1 MKTAKIITLILLLS
15 CNLLFSISSEALYQ
29 KIAGTYGSLSSF
41 QAVIKQ
47 DNYFA
52 QLNKSISYEGN
63 IYFTK
68 GKMVIRYN
76 KPYFQRLSVSGGMVE
91 LYDSQ
96 SKTMFRSK
104 MRPEFGKMNP
114 VEILQLYWKKSTV
127 NIQQG
132 KGNQFNV
139 FLKPFDDPVIV
150 SISAIVNSDSGIVQS
165 LTWTNRNNDKVTYN
179 FSSIKTNAKIPA
191 SVWQYT
197 YPKDVQVVEQ

>member
-1 MKTAKIITLILLLS
+1 MKTAKIITLILLLC
-15 CNLLFSISSEALYQ
+15 CNFLFGISSEALYQ

-52 QLNKSISYEGN
+52 QLDKSISYNGN

-68 GKMVIRYN
+68 GRMVIRYN

-96 SKTMFRSK
+96 SNTVFRSK

-132 KGNQFNV
+132 KGNLVNV

-150 SISAIVNSDSGIVQS
+150 SISAVVNSESGIVQS

>member
-132 KGNQFNV
+132 KGNQVNV

-179 FSSIKTNAKIPA
+179 FSNIKTNAKIPA

>member
-132 KGNQFNV
+132 KGNQVNV

-150 SISAIVNSDSGIVQS
+150 SISARVNSESGIVQS

-179 FSSIKTNAKIPA
+179 FSHIKTNAKIPA